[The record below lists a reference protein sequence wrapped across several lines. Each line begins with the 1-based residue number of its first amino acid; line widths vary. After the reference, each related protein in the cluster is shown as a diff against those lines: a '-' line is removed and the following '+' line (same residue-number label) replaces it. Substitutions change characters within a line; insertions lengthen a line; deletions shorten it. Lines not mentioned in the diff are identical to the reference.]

1 MRVLQDEEIKSKEV
15 ETRKVQKLG
24 SSSLFVTLP
33 KKWISKW
40 NVKPGDKIIMEVS
53 DDGTLKLIAEKV
65 KNVMNKRNIKIDV
78 DSLKQPLLSII
89 PCLYALGYDEIL
101 LLSKKGIDRSE
112 IESLLSFSKQ
122 LVGAEVTEA
131 GNNKVKIECLLD
143 TEKLGLESLLRRLL
157 NIISKKIDEIILL
170 ISDKIP
176 NKELQV
182 TKDDLRRVYLMLLR
196 RILGNRYDTEK
207 YIVRNFII
215 ISNITLLSYAYN
227 ILEKI
232 TSYLLKVKLNE
243 DDSKKLRE
251 IFQASNDILD
261 EIIMTLLFPSVKRI
275 INGKGLISQVKNSS
289 ETLSDE
295 ILRNYI
301 QDLVNIFEE
310 ALSNSSCVI
319 YLEEQPWLEKSFS
332 SS

>member
-1 MRVLQDEEIKSKEV
+1 MQDEEIKSKEV

>member
-1 MRVLQDEEIKSKEV
+1 VRVLQDEEIKSKEV

-65 KNVMNKRNIKIDV
+65 KNTINKKSIKIDV
-78 DSLKQPLLSII
+78 DSLKQPLLSVV

-101 LLSKKGIDRSE
+101 LHSKKGIDRTE
-112 IESLLSFSKQ
+112 IENLLTFSKQ

-131 GNNKVKIECLLD
+131 GDNKVKIECLLD

-170 ISDKIP
+170 VSDKIL

-207 YIVRNFII
+207 YVVRNFII

-227 ILEKI
+227 ILDKI
-232 TSYLLKVKLNE
+232 ANYILKTKLNE
-243 DDSKKLRE
+243 EDSKIIKE

-261 EIIMTLLFPSVKRI
+261 EIIMTLLFPSIKRI
-275 INGKGLISQVKNSS
+275 INGKNLINQVRNSNERITDDIIKN
-289 ETLSDE
+289 
-295 ILRNYI
+295 YV